1 MSGSCGYGDEPSG
14 SGAKELFIYL
24 LINYLFIHSLI
35 LPFILLICLI
45 THSFFTYVC
54 IFKFIFPFMH

>member
-1 MSGSCGYGDEPSG
+1 MTGSCGYGDEPSG

-24 LINYLFIHSLI
+24 LINYLFMHSFI
-35 LPFILLICLI
+35 LPFTYLLI
-45 THSFFTYVC
+45 THSFFAYVC